1 MRSDGPERLVLE
13 TRSEALALVSS
24 DAAVRR
30 GESDRFEI
38 GGLASSDVVDGQEAQ
53 HTGGA
58 HVESAHAHTVRAA
71 RLETQIGGKM
81 SLKAHSDTTLLG
93 GAMAETHAGPVL
105 LMAGMSD
112 SLVAG
117 GGMRV
122 SLADLSVAGL
132 IGMEE
137 KIGSALADGALVEAY
152 ATHFEREYGP
162 GSHVAGFASF
172 TGTVHLTS
180 ASGFRPLFKVA
191 SGVRNLAAGGGGGAG
206 PEGPAGAP
214 APAPPP
220 QVAPPTGR
228 PSDGGL
234 IGDTPEFA
242 GIYALLGDVGDAGGD
257 ASRALGDADDLA
269 AGDLRHL
276 DETIA
281 GGGAEVSRGADTADV
296 LSDLRA
302 AADLQG
308 NEDARRID
316 ILDLL
321 DQWNELALPDE
332 VDQHTA
338 ITRLDEAKARAGANP
353 LANLDAA
360 AREVA
365 QNEAAHLYGWARA
378 AVEAG
383 EDPQPLLDRLAA
395 IYRWRAE
402 HGVEAYPNQADA
414 VADIRASVDAVLRD
428 SGYRGAVGADD
439 ALDAD
444 LLARVEDLFNSAD
457 ETAAATEDL
466 SPGIRDAS
474 LFDDLDQG
482 GARAADLDEAPTRDP
497 RDLTLPEL
505 EAQRSDGQNNWV
517 DALSPRAERGPKPGD
532 PDYVSAWS
540 RQLERWDDN
549 IIGLLEAQQ
558 RPALPPGDEGAR
570 AKLLEDLRASEA
582 IADGNLKKWQA
593 AGNAVAQDVT
603 LDRLNVYQF
612 AANAVEQ
619 GEDPLPGL
627 NDLLELARWRADN
640 GVETYNDQARV
651 IEQAKQIVSDLF
663 RNNGF
668 AASTDL
674 GETDFIAKAQDLY
687 EQIDNLRA
695 YLRGL
700 EDAPGEAAALGVQRA
715 DLTDDVR
722 VDRLLD
728 GAASESDGTSRIPW
742 QGQAVDADG
751 LTDLSTND
759 AYQVDEVVGRFDGRP
774 FPPAEDALVK
784 PGDPASV
791 FGRPVPVEFRV
802 GEVPFP
808 FQPPRLPDNV
818 DANSLI
824 DFVQT
829 RRDELLEV
837 ARQRPSGATPTNV
850 RLREEI
856 RAYDLALDALSRG
869 DDPRLLIDDRLRSA
883 RIRQVLNTPLLE
895 DEVGILSD
903 VQQRLRSYFE
913 TVRDSAA
920 RPNQLAVDDALSL
933 DQLRVDTLSSLADG
947 EPGADDYVRLADVTL
962 DGDTSTRPVA
972 YADVEPRT
980 AAVAPP
986 ELDTRVT
993 YSEVR
998 TGSAEP
1004 VRLRIDESA
1013 QAPAPG
1019 LRGDVAGRP
1028 NAYAQ
1033 VEFGT
1038 GPKWRELNTRVNYSQ
1053 VTFDS
1058 ATRAQALAAD
1068 QSRYADR
1075 PLLRFL
1081 SDEPSRL
1088 VGSVQGG
1095 PYNAK
1100 PLFQVTESE
1109 FAAIARGQLDLS
1121 VLDPTS
1127 YRELGRD
1134 DFALTRVARTQLV
1147 AEPTDLT
1154 AASDLSGLGRS
1165 DAALGRSQSFPTLAA
1180 SSDSVEVSA
1189 SGFSLASP
1197 QGGSLSTLPPSAGGA
1212 ARPQRPRPV
1221 RYIGGEV
1228 VPIQGP
1234 IPRGGW

>member
-53 HTGGA
+53 HTGGD

-71 RLETQIGGKM
+71 RLETRVGGKM
-81 SLKAHSDTTLLG
+81 SLRAHSDTTLLG

-234 IGDTPEFA
+234 IGDTPELA
-242 GIYALLGDVGDAGGD
+242 GVYSRLGDVGDAGGD
-257 ASRALGDADDLA
+257 ASRALADADDLA

-281 GGGAEVSRGADTADV
+281 GGGTEVSRGADTADV

-321 DQWNELALPDE
+321 DQWDELALADE
-332 VDQHTA
+332 VDQRTA

-378 AVEAG
+378 TVEAG

-466 SPGIRDAS
+466 SPGIRDVSA
-474 LFDDLDQG
+474 LGDLDQG
-482 GARAADLDEAPTRDP
+482 TVRAPLDEAPTRDP
-497 RDLTLPEL
+497 GDLTLPEL
-505 EAQRSDGQNNWV
+505 EAQRSNRQENWV
-517 DALSPRAERGPKPGD
+517 EALSPRAEQPAKQEYVPAFHGP
-532 PDYVSAWS
+532 
-540 RQLERWDDN
+540 LERWDGE
-549 IIGLLEAQQ
+549 ITGLLDWQVK
-558 RPALPPGDEGAR
+558 PPLESGDQGAR
-570 AKLLEDLRASEA
+570 AQLLEDLRSAEA
-582 IADGNLKKWQA
+582 VANGNLEKWPEARNRLVHDVMLDRADVSRIA
-593 AGNAVAQDVT
+593 AEAVAQG
-603 LDRLNVYQF
+603 Q
-612 AANAVEQ
+612 
-619 GEDPLPGL
+619 DPLPAL
-627 NDLLELARWRADN
+627 NDLVEVYRWRSDHDAL
-640 GVETYNDQARV
+640 TYNQQLQV
-651 IEQAKQIVSDLF
+651 IEEARDRVVQVF

-668 AASTDL
+668 STSTEVGDANFL
-674 GETDFIAKAQDLY
+674 TRTLELFENPET
-687 EQIDNLRA
+687 LRA
-695 YLRGL
+695 HLRKFD
-700 EDAPGEAAALGVQRA
+700 DAPGEAATLGVQRA

-856 RAYDLALDALSRG
+856 RAYDLALDALGRG

-883 RIRQVLNTPLLE
+883 RVRQLLNTPLVE

-903 VQQRLRSYFE
+903 VQQRLRGYFE
-913 TVRDSAA
+913 TVRDSAV
-920 RPNQLAVDDALSL
+920 RPDQLAVDDALSL
-933 DQLRVDTLSSLADG
+933 DQLRVNTLSSLADG
-947 EPGADDYVRLADVTL
+947 EPAADDYVRLADVTL

-998 TGSAEP
+998 TGGAET

-1019 LRGDVAGRP
+1019 LRGDAAGRP

-1189 SGFSLASP
+1189 SGFPLASP

-1221 RYIGGEV
+1221 RYIGGQV

>member
-71 RLETQIGGKM
+71 RLETRVGGKM
-81 SLKAHSDTTLLG
+81 SLKARSDTTLLG

-162 GSHVAGFASF
+162 GNHAAGFAAF

-214 APAPPP
+214 APVPPP
-220 QVAPPTGR
+220 PVAPPAGR

-234 IGDTPEFA
+234 IGDTPELA
-242 GIYALLGDVGDAGGD
+242 GVYSRLGDVGDAGGD

-281 GGGAEVSRGADTADV
+281 GGGTEVSRGADTADV

-302 AADLQG
+302 TADLQG
-308 NEDARRID
+308 YEDAQRGA

-321 DQWNELALPDE
+321 DQWDSLPLADE
-332 VDQHTA
+332 VDRST
-338 ITRLDEAKARAGANP
+338 IVTRLEEAEANASANA

-360 AREVA
+360 TREAA
-365 QNEAAHLYGWARA
+365 QNEAAQLYGWARA
-378 AVEAG
+378 KVEAR

-402 HGVEAYPNQADA
+402 RGVEAYPRQAEVVADA
-414 VADIRASVDAVLRD
+414 QASVHALLRD
-428 SGYRGAVGADD
+428 SGYRARVVGADD

-444 LLARVEDLFNSAD
+444 LLRSLEDLFNSTD

-466 SPGIRDAS
+466 SPGIRDVSA
-474 LFDDLDQG
+474 FDDFDQG
-482 GARAADLDEAPTRDP
+482 TVRAPLDEATRNP
-497 RDLTLPEL
+497 RDLTLLEL
-505 EAQRSDGQNNWV
+505 EAQLSGTQDNWV
-517 DALSPRAERGPKPGD
+517 
-532 PDYVSAWS
+532 
-540 RQLERWDDN
+540 
-549 IIGLLEAQQ
+549 
-558 RPALPPGDEGAR
+558 
-570 AKLLEDLRASEA
+570 
-582 IADGNLKKWQA
+582 
-593 AGNAVAQDVT
+593 
-603 LDRLNVYQF
+603 
-612 AANAVEQ
+612 
-619 GEDPLPGL
+619 
-627 NDLLELARWRADN
+627 
-640 GVETYNDQARV
+640 
-651 IEQAKQIVSDLF
+651 
-663 RNNGF
+663 
-668 AASTDL
+668 
-674 GETDFIAKAQDLY
+674 
-687 EQIDNLRA
+687 
-695 YLRGL
+695 
-700 EDAPGEAAALGVQRA
+700 EAATLGVQRV
-715 DLTDDVR
+715 DLTDDLR
-722 VDRLLD
+722 LDRFLD

-742 QGQAVDADG
+742 QGQAVDTDG

-759 AYQVDEVVGRFDGRP
+759 AYQVDEVELVGFFDGRP
-774 FPPAEDALVK
+774 NPPAEDALVM

-791 FGRPVPVEFRV
+791 FGRPIPVGGI

-808 FQPPRLPDNV
+808 FQPSRFPNDV
-818 DANSLI
+818 DANSFI

-829 RRDELLEV
+829 RRDTLLEV
-837 ARQRPSGATPTNV
+837 AGQRPSGATPADV

-869 DDPRLLIDDRLRSA
+869 DDPRPLIEDRLRSA
-883 RIRQVLNTPLLE
+883 RIRQVLGTPLVE
-895 DEVGILSD
+895 DEVGILSE
-903 VQQRLRSYFE
+903 VQQRLRGYFE
-913 TVRDSAA
+913 TVRDSAV
-920 RPNQLAVDDALSL
+920 RPGQSAVDDARSL
-933 DQLRVDTLSSLADG
+933 DQLRVKTLSSLADG
-947 EPGADDYVRLADVTL
+947 EPAADDYVRLADVSFG
-962 DGDTSTRPVA
+962 GDANTRPVA

-980 AAVAPP
+980 APVSPP
-986 ELDTRVT
+986 ELDTTVT

-998 TGSAEP
+998 TGGTET

-1013 QAPAPG
+1013 QAPGPG
-1019 LRGDVAGRP
+1019 LRGDAAGRP
-1028 NAYAQ
+1028 PAYAK
-1033 VEFGT
+1033 VEFDT
-1038 GPKWRELNTRVNYSQ
+1038 GPKWRKLNTSVNYSA
-1053 VTFDS
+1053 VTFDT
-1058 ATRAQALAAD
+1058 ATQAQALAAD

-1075 PLLRFL
+1075 PLLRFF
-1081 SDEPSRL
+1081 SDDQRRL
-1088 VGSVQGG
+1088 VGSVQGDG
-1095 PYNAK
+1095 PYRAK

-1109 FAAIARGQLDLS
+1109 FAAIASGYADVS
-1121 VLDPTS
+1121 VLDATS

-1134 DFALTRVARTQLV
+1134 EFALTKVARTQLV

-1154 AASDLSGLGRS
+1154 AAADLSGLGRS
-1165 DAALGRSQSFPTLAA
+1165 DAALGRSQSLPTLAA

-1189 SGFSLASP
+1189 SGFPLASP

-1221 RYIGGEV
+1221 RYIGGQV
-1228 VPIQGP
+1228 VPVQGP

>member
-58 HVESAHAHTVRAA
+58 HVEGAHAHTVRAA
-71 RLETQIGGKM
+71 RLETRVGGKM
-81 SLKAHSDTTLLG
+81 SLEARSDTTLLG
-93 GAMAETHAGPVL
+93 GAMTETHAGPVL
-105 LMAGMSD
+105 LTAGMSD
-112 SLVAG
+112 ALVAG

-132 IGMEE
+132 LGMEE

-152 ATHFEREYGP
+152 ATHFEREYGL
-162 GSHVAGFASF
+162 GNHTAGFAAF

-269 AGDLRHL
+269 ADDLRHL

-281 GGGAEVSRGADTADV
+281 GGGTEVSRGADTADV

-321 DQWNELALPDE
+321 DQWNELPLADE
-332 VDQHTA
+332 VDQRTA
-338 ITRLDEAKARAGANP
+338 ITQLDEAKARAGANA

-402 HGVEAYPNQADA
+402 HGVEAYRNQADA

-466 SPGIRDAS
+466 SPGIRDVSA
-474 LFDDLDQG
+474 FDDFDQG
-482 GARAADLDEAPTRDP
+482 TVRAPLDEAPTRDP

-505 EAQRSDGQNNWV
+505 EAQRSNRQDNWV
-517 DALSPRAERGPKPGD
+517 EALSPRAEQPAKQEYVPAFHGP
-532 PDYVSAWS
+532 
-540 RQLERWDDN
+540 LERWDAE
-549 IIGLLEAQQ
+549 ITGLVDWQLKPPLES
-558 RPALPPGDEGAR
+558 GDQGAR
-570 AKLLEDLRASEA
+570 AKLLEDLRSAEA
-582 IADGNLKKWQA
+582 VADGNLEKWPA
-593 AGNAVAQDVT
+593 ARNRLVHDVMLDRADVPRIAADAVAKGQ
-603 LDRLNVYQF
+603 
-612 AANAVEQ
+612 
-619 GEDPLPGL
+619 DPLPAL
-627 NDLLELARWRADN
+627 NDLVEVYRWRSNHDAL
-640 GVETYNDQARV
+640 TYNQQLQV
-651 IEQAKQIVSDLF
+651 IEEARDRVVQVF

-668 AASTDL
+668 STSTEVGDPNFLTRTLDL
-674 GETDFIAKAQDLY
+674 FENPEA
-687 EQIDNLRA
+687 LRA
-695 YLRGL
+695 HLRKFD
-700 EDAPGEAAALGVQRA
+700 DAPGEAAALGVQRA
-715 DLTDDVR
+715 DLTDDLR
-722 VDRLLD
+722 VDRFLD

-774 FPPAEDALVK
+774 FPPAKDALVK

-883 RIRQVLNTPLLE
+883 RVRQLLNTPLVE

-903 VQQRLRSYFE
+903 VQQRLRGYFE

-920 RPNQLAVDDALSL
+920 RPNQLAVDDARSL
-933 DQLRVDTLSSLADG
+933 DQLRVETLSSLAG
-947 EPGADDYVRLADVTL
+947 EPAADDYVRLADVPSG
-962 DGDTSTRPVA
+962 GDTSTRPVA

-1068 QSRYADR
+1068 QSRFADR

-1095 PYNAK
+1095 PYNAR

>member
-13 TRSEALALVSS
+13 TRSETLALVSS

-53 HTGGA
+53 HTGGD

-71 RLETQIGGKM
+71 RLETRVGGKM
-81 SLKAHSDTTLLG
+81 SLRAHSDTTLLG

-191 SGVRNLAAGGGGGAG
+191 SGVRNLTAGGGGGAG

-220 QVAPPTGR
+220 QVAPPAGR

-276 DETIA
+276 DETVA

-332 VDQHTA
+332 VDQRTA
-338 ITRLDEAKARAGANP
+338 ITRLDEAKARAGANA

-414 VADIRASVDAVLRD
+414 VADIRASVDTVLRD

-466 SPGIRDAS
+466 SPGIRDVSA
-474 LFDDLDQG
+474 LGDLDQG
-482 GARAADLDEAPTRDP
+482 TVRAPLDEAPTRDP

-505 EAQRSDGQNNWV
+505 EAQRSNRQENWV
-517 DALSPRAERGPKPGD
+517 EALSPRAEQGPKPGD

-593 AGNAVAQDVT
+593 AGNAVAEDVT

-612 AANAVEQ
+612 AASAVEQ

-715 DLTDDVR
+715 DLTDDLR

-742 QGQAVDADG
+742 QGQAVDTDG

-869 DDPRLLIDDRLRSA
+869 DDPRPLIDDRLRSA

-1228 VPIQGP
+1228 LPIQGP
-1234 IPRGGW
+1234 IPHGGW

>member
-1 MRSDGPERLVLE
+1 
-13 TRSEALALVSS
+13 
-24 DAAVRR
+24 
-30 GESDRFEI
+30 
-38 GGLASSDVVDGQEAQ
+38 
-53 HTGGA
+53 
-58 HVESAHAHTVRAA
+58 
-71 RLETQIGGKM
+71 
-81 SLKAHSDTTLLG
+81 
-93 GAMAETHAGPVL
+93 
-105 LMAGMSD
+105 MAGMSD

-191 SGVRNLAAGGGGGAG
+191 SGVRNLTAGGGGGAG

-214 APAPPP
+214 APVPPP
-220 QVAPPTGR
+220 PVAPPAGR

-234 IGDTPEFA
+234 IGDTPEVA
-242 GIYALLGDVGDAGGD
+242 GVYSRLGDVGDAGGD
-257 ASRALGDADDLA
+257 ASRALADADDLA
-269 AGDLRHL
+269 AADLRHL
-276 DETIA
+276 DEPLYDDIVRRGVPGITSETA
-281 GGGAEVSRGADTADV
+281 NAQETRLVGEYHELTAVGSTEVSRGADTADV

-321 DQWNELALPDE
+321 DQWNELALADE
-332 VDQHTA
+332 VDQRTA
-338 ITRLDEAKARAGANP
+338 ITRLDEAKARAGANA

-395 IYRWRAE
+395 IYRWRAD

-466 SPGIRDAS
+466 SPGIRDVSA
-474 LFDDLDQG
+474 FDDFDQG
-482 GARAADLDEAPTRDP
+482 TVRAPLDEAPTRDP

-505 EAQRSDGQNNWV
+505 EARRSDRQDNWV
-517 DALSPRAERGPKPGD
+517 EALSPRAEQPAKQEYVPAFHGP
-532 PDYVSAWS
+532 
-540 RQLERWDDN
+540 LERWDGE
-549 IIGLLEAQQ
+549 ITGLVDWKVKPPLES
-558 RPALPPGDEGAR
+558 GDQGAR
-570 AKLLEDLRASEA
+570 AKLLGDLRSAEA
-582 IADGNLKKWQA
+582 AANGNLEKWPA
-593 AGNAVAQDVT
+593 ARNRLVHDVMLDRADVSRIAAEAVAEGQ
-603 LDRLNVYQF
+603 
-612 AANAVEQ
+612 
-619 GEDPLPGL
+619 DPLPAL
-627 NDLLELARWRADN
+627 NDLVEVYRWRSNHDAL
-640 GVETYNDQARV
+640 TYNQQLQV
-651 IEQAKQIVSDLF
+651 IEEARDRVVQVF

-668 AASTDL
+668 SASTEVGDPNFLTRTLDL
-674 GETDFIAKAQDLY
+674 FENRET
-687 EQIDNLRA
+687 LRA
-695 YLRGL
+695 HLRKFD
-700 EDAPGEAAALGVQRA
+700 DAAGEVAALGVQRA

-722 VDRLLD
+722 VDRFLD

-742 QGQAVDADG
+742 QGQAADADG

-759 AYQVDEVVGRFDGRP
+759 AYQVDEVELAGRFDGRP
-774 FPPAEDALVK
+774 NPSTDAEY
-784 PGDPASV
+784 
-791 FGRPVPVEFRV
+791 RV
-802 GEVPFP
+802 GEAPFVPFP
-808 FQPPRLPDNV
+808 FQPPRFPDDV
-818 DANSLI
+818 DKNSFI
-824 DFVQT
+824 DFVRA
-829 RRDELLEV
+829 RRDELL
-837 ARQRPSGATPTNV
+837 AAAGQRPSGATPADV

-856 RAYDLALDALSRG
+856 RAYDLALDALNRG
-869 DDPRLLIDDRLRSA
+869 HDPRPLIDDRLRSA
-883 RIRQVLNTPLLE
+883 RIRQVANTPLVE
-895 DEVGILSD
+895 DEVGILSE
-903 VQQRLRSYFE
+903 VQQRLRGYFE
-913 TVRDSAA
+913 TVRDSAV
-920 RPNQLAVDDALSL
+920 RPDQLAADDARSL
-933 DQLRVDTLSSLADG
+933 NQLRVETLSSLAG
-947 EPGADDYVRLADVTL
+947 EPAADDYVRLADVPAG
-962 DGDTSTRPVA
+962 GDTSTRPVA

-980 AAVAPP
+980 APVSPP

-998 TGSAEP
+998 TGGAEP
-1004 VRLRIDESA
+1004 VRFRIDESA

-1028 NAYAQ
+1028 RAYAR
-1033 VEFGT
+1033 VEFGP
-1038 GPKWRELNTRVNYSQ
+1038 GPKWQKLNTSVNYSD
-1053 VTFDS
+1053 VTFDT

-1088 VGSVQGG
+1088 AGSLQGDG
-1095 PYNAK
+1095 PYRAK

-1109 FAAIARGQLDLS
+1109 FAAIASGNLDIS
-1121 VLDPTS
+1121 VLDATS

-1134 DFALTRVARTQLV
+1134 EFALTRVARTQLV

-1154 AASDLSGLGRS
+1154 AAADLAGLGRG

-1189 SGFSLASP
+1189 SGLSLASP

-1221 RYIGGEV
+1221 RYIGGQV
-1228 VPIQGP
+1228 VPVQGP

>member
-1 MRSDGPERLVLE
+1 
-13 TRSEALALVSS
+13 
-24 DAAVRR
+24 
-30 GESDRFEI
+30 
-38 GGLASSDVVDGQEAQ
+38 
-53 HTGGA
+53 
-58 HVESAHAHTVRAA
+58 
-71 RLETQIGGKM
+71 M
-81 SLKAHSDTTLLG
+81 SLRAHSDTTLLG

-505 EAQRSDGQNNWV
+505 EAQRSDGQNNWGRCV
-517 DALSPRAERGPKPGD
+517 EPEG
-532 PDYVSAWS
+532 
-540 RQLERWDDN
+540 
-549 IIGLLEAQQ
+549 
-558 RPALPPGDEGAR
+558 GAR
-570 AKLLEDLRASEA
+570 AQAWRSRLCIGLEST
-582 IADGNLKKWQA
+582 
-593 AGNAVAQDVT
+593 AGEVGRQHHRSSGSA
-603 LDRLNVYQF
+603 
-612 AANAVEQ
+612 
-619 GEDPLPGL
+619 
-627 NDLLELARWRADN
+627 
-640 GVETYNDQARV
+640 
-651 IEQAKQIVSDLF
+651 
-663 RNNGF
+663 
-668 AASTDL
+668 
-674 GETDFIAKAQDLY
+674 AKAC
-687 EQIDNLRA
+687 
-695 YLRGL
+695 
-700 EDAPGEAAALGVQRA
+700 
-715 DLTDDVR
+715 
-722 VDRLLD
+722 
-728 GAASESDGTSRIPW
+728 
-742 QGQAVDADG
+742 
-751 LTDLSTND
+751 
-759 AYQVDEVVGRFDGRP
+759 
-774 FPPAEDALVK
+774 
-784 PGDPASV
+784 PASR
-791 FGRPVPVEFRV
+791 GR
-802 GEVPFP
+802 
-808 FQPPRLPDNV
+808 
-818 DANSLI
+818 
-824 DFVQT
+824 
-829 RRDELLEV
+829 
-837 ARQRPSGATPTNV
+837 
-850 RLREEI
+850 
-856 RAYDLALDALSRG
+856 
-869 DDPRLLIDDRLRSA
+869 
-883 RIRQVLNTPLLE
+883 
-895 DEVGILSD
+895 
-903 VQQRLRSYFE
+903 
-913 TVRDSAA
+913 
-920 RPNQLAVDDALSL
+920 
-933 DQLRVDTLSSLADG
+933 
-947 EPGADDYVRLADVTL
+947 
-962 DGDTSTRPVA
+962 
-972 YADVEPRT
+972 
-980 AAVAPP
+980 
-986 ELDTRVT
+986 
-993 YSEVR
+993 
-998 TGSAEP
+998 
-1004 VRLRIDESA
+1004 
-1013 QAPAPG
+1013 
-1019 LRGDVAGRP
+1019 GR
-1028 NAYAQ
+1028 
-1033 VEFGT
+1033 
-1038 GPKWRELNTRVNYSQ
+1038 
-1053 VTFDS
+1053 
-1058 ATRAQALAAD
+1058 
-1068 QSRYADR
+1068 
-1075 PLLRFL
+1075 
-1081 SDEPSRL
+1081 
-1088 VGSVQGG
+1088 
-1095 PYNAK
+1095 
-1100 PLFQVTESE
+1100 
-1109 FAAIARGQLDLS
+1109 
-1121 VLDPTS
+1121 
-1127 YRELGRD
+1127 
-1134 DFALTRVARTQLV
+1134 
-1147 AEPTDLT
+1147 
-1154 AASDLSGLGRS
+1154 
-1165 DAALGRSQSFPTLAA
+1165 
-1180 SSDSVEVSA
+1180 
-1189 SGFSLASP
+1189 
-1197 QGGSLSTLPPSAGGA
+1197 
-1212 ARPQRPRPV
+1212 
-1221 RYIGGEV
+1221 
-1228 VPIQGP
+1228 
-1234 IPRGGW
+1234 

>member
-1 MRSDGPERLVLE
+1 MRSDGLERLVLE

-53 HTGGA
+53 HTGGD

-71 RLETQIGGKM
+71 RLETRVGGKM
-81 SLKAHSDTTLLG
+81 SLRAHSDTTLLG

-162 GSHVAGFASF
+162 GNHTAGFAAF

-191 SGVRNLAAGGGGGAG
+191 SGVRNLTAGGGGGAG

-220 QVAPPTGR
+220 PVASPTGR

-269 AGDLRHL
+269 ADDLRHL

-281 GGGAEVSRGADTADV
+281 GGGTEVSRGADTADV

-338 ITRLDEAKARAGANP
+338 ITRLDEAKARAGANA

-365 QNEAAHLYGWARA
+365 QNEAVHLYGWARA

-466 SPGIRDAS
+466 SPGIRDVSA
-474 LFDDLDQG
+474 FDDFDQG
-482 GARAADLDEAPTRDP
+482 TVRAPLDEARTRDP
-497 RDLTLPEL
+497 GDLTLPEL
-505 EAQRSDGQNNWV
+505 EVRRSDRQDNWV
-517 DALSPRAERGPKPGD
+517 EALSPRAEQPAKQEYVPDFHGP
-532 PDYVSAWS
+532 
-540 RQLERWDDN
+540 LERWDAE
-549 IIGLLEAQQ
+549 ITGLVDWQLKPPLES
-558 RPALPPGDEGAR
+558 GDQGAR
-570 AKLLEDLRASEA
+570 AKLLEDLRSAEA
-582 IADGNLKKWQA
+582 VADGNLEKWPA
-593 AGNAVAQDVT
+593 ARNRLVHDVMLDRADVPRIAADAVAKGQ
-603 LDRLNVYQF
+603 
-612 AANAVEQ
+612 
-619 GEDPLPGL
+619 DPLPAL
-627 NDLLELARWRADN
+627 NDLVEVYRWRSNHDAL
-640 GVETYNDQARV
+640 TYNQQLQV
-651 IEQAKQIVSDLF
+651 IEEARDRVVQVF

-668 AASTDL
+668 STSTEVGDPNFLTRTLDL
-674 GETDFIAKAQDLY
+674 FENPET
-687 EQIDNLRA
+687 LRA
-695 YLRGL
+695 HLRKFD
-700 EDAPGEAAALGVQRA
+700 DAPGEAAALGVQRA

-759 AYQVDEVVGRFDGRP
+759 AYQVGEVELAGRFDG
-774 FPPAEDALVK
+774 
-784 PGDPASV
+784 
-791 FGRPVPVEFRV
+791 GRPNPSTDDAEYRV
-802 GEVPFP
+802 GEVPFVPFP

-818 DANSLI
+818 DANSFI

-829 RRDELLEV
+829 RRDALLEV
-837 ARQRPSGATPTNV
+837 AGQRPGGATPADV

-869 DDPRLLIDDRLRSA
+869 DDPRPLIDDRLRSA
-883 RIRQVLNTPLLE
+883 RIRQVANTPLVE
-895 DEVGILSD
+895 DEVGILSE
-903 VQQRLRSYFE
+903 VQQRLRGYFD
-913 TVRDSAA
+913 TVRDSAV
-920 RPNQLAVDDALSL
+920 RPDQLAVDDARSL
-933 DQLRVDTLSSLADG
+933 DQLRVETLSSLADG
-947 EPGADDYVRLADVTL
+947 EPAADDYVRLADVPTG
-962 DGDTSTRPVA
+962 GDTSTRPVA

-980 AAVAPP
+980 APVSRP

-998 TGSAEP
+998 TGGAEP
-1004 VRLRIDESA
+1004 VRFRIDESA

-1028 NAYAQ
+1028 RAYAR
-1033 VEFGT
+1033 VEFGP
-1038 GPKWRELNTRVNYSQ
+1038 GPKWQKLNTSVNYSD
-1053 VTFDS
+1053 VTFDT

-1088 VGSVQGG
+1088 AGSLQGDG
-1095 PYNAK
+1095 PYTAK

-1109 FAAIARGQLDLS
+1109 FAAIAAGYLDIS
-1121 VLDPTS
+1121 VLDATS

-1134 DFALTRVARTQLV
+1134 EFALTRVARTQLV

-1154 AASDLSGLGRS
+1154 AAADLAGLGRS
-1165 DAALGRSQSFPTLAA
+1165 DAPLGRSRSLSTLAA